1 MSESRHVV
9 AMEPRTDTWVLPEIS
24 VPESRAHD
32 LLARY
37 LTALLEAWVKRA
49 ALDAIVARNLALR
62 WDPARPSVG
71 IDPDVMLVVPAPAS
85 PSELTSLCTWKPGHA
100 PPRLAVEIVSP
111 NHPCKD
117 YDEIQERYAASGTRE
132 LWVLDPELYGPAARG
147 GPVVIQQWVRS
158 GSRLERVH
166 FGAGPAHSDAIA
178 AWLWSDPI
186 RISDDPEG
194 ARVWLTPEETA
205 LGMAETE
212 RRAREAARREVE
224 AERHEKEAAR
234 RELEAERRAKDA
246 AHAGRDV
253 AEARVAELERLL
265 AERKR

>member
-1 MSESRHVV
+1 
-9 AMEPRTDTWVLPEIS
+9 MEPRTDAWVLPEIP

-111 NHPCKD
+111 NHPYKD
-117 YDEIQERYAASGTRE
+117 YDEIQERYAASGIRE

-194 ARVWLTPEETA
+194 ARVWLTRE
-205 LGMAETE
+205 ETE
-212 RRAREAARREVE
+212 RRAKEAARREMEVARREMEAARREME
-224 AERHEKEAAR
+224 AERHEKEAERAAR
-234 RELEAERRAKDA
+234 DA
-246 AHAGRDV
+246 

-265 AERKR
+265 AERNR

>member
-1 MSESRHVV
+1 MSGSRHVV
-9 AMEPRTDTWVLPEIS
+9 AMEPRTDAWVLPEIS
-24 VPESRAHD
+24 VPESYAHNQ
-32 LLARY
+32 LARF
-37 LTALLEAWVKRA
+37 LAALLEAWVQRS
-49 ALDAIVARNLALR
+49 ALDALVTCNLALR

-71 IDPDVMLVVPAPAS
+71 IDPDVMLVTPAPAS

-111 NHPCKD
+111 NHPYKD
-117 YDEIQERYAASGTRE
+117 YDEIQERYAASGAGE
-132 LWVLDPELYGPAARG
+132 LWVLDPELYGPASHG
-147 GPVVIQQWVRS
+147 GPVAVQQWVRS
-158 GSRLERVH
+158 ASRLERVH
-166 FGAGPAHSDAIA
+166 FGAGPVHSDAIG

-194 ARVWLTPEETA
+194 ARVWLTRE
-205 LGMAETE
+205 ETE
-212 RRAREAARREVE
+212 RRAKEAARREVE

-265 AERKR
+265 AERNR